1 MNTYFLFS
9 KCYYPCYLIDQI
21 SNNSKNNFSNISHW
35 FIYNLLIL
43 GRMRALLKRRR
54 NPFQQTTFSEKC
66 GCCLNIQKVRSTR
79 ESSPSSQY
87 LSFCFPLWSFVWKR
101 FPNLNITRYVLGK
114 LIWYEVW
121 IILQSLSF
129 IIINY
134 CFSFWRCSIRLPMAQ
149 KLKKMKCLTSP
160 TPFS

>member
-1 MNTYFLFS
+1 MIDRIII
-9 KCYYPCYLIDQI
+9 YLINLFHFDLNWI
-21 SNNSKNNFSNISHW
+21 TSFKPRLNVLENNFSNVPHW
-35 FIYNLLIL
+35 FINIPLIL

-101 FPNLNITRYVLGK
+101 FPSLNIIRYGLNVNYAIRPL
-114 LIWYEVW
+114 
-121 IILQSLSF
+121 SLHF
-129 IIINY
+129 
-134 CFSFWRCSIRLPMAQ
+134 A
-149 KLKKMKCLTSP
+149 
-160 TPFS
+160 